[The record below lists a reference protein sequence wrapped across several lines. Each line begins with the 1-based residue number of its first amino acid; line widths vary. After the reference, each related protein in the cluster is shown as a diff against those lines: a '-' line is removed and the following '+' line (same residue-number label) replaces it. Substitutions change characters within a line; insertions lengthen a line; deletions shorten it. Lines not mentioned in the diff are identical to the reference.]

1 MLAEGFS
8 VYPNPVTDL
17 ANVSF
22 VMETPQ
28 EAFLRVYDMMGKVVL
43 QTEPKHYSAG
53 QQLIPFERSGL
64 DAGIYFFSLVAGDT
78 RITQKVILK

>member
-1 MLAEGFS
+1 
-8 VYPNPVTDL
+8 
-17 ANVSF
+17 
-22 VMETPQ
+22 
-28 EAFLRVYDMMGKVVL
+28 MMGKVVL